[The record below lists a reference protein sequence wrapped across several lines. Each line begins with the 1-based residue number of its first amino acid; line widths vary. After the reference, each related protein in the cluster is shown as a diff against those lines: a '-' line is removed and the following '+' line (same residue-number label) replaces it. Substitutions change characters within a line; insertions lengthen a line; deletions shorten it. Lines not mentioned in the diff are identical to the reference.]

1 MRHLFFKDFF
11 VFSEH
16 YFNHHQKSWK
26 SKKIIISTLL
36 TLTFPLPYMSSKC
49 YINNQPSE
57 RSKWSSQFFL
67 LTFKMTSPIPPQ
79 GSVLLNQKPLLS
91 YIPPHSTFKLSVPA
105 TADVLLQSL
114 LLLRLFRRIESSP
127 SKNSNQIQI

>member
-1 MRHLFFKDFF
+1 MRHLFLKTFLFF
-11 VFSEH
+11 QSTVLTTTKKVEKAKNNNL
-16 YFNHHQKSWK
+16 YFA
-26 SKKIIISTLL
+26 LL

-114 LLLRLFRRIESSP
+114 LLLPF
-127 SKNSNQIQI
+127 

>member
-1 MRHLFFKDFF
+1 MIHLFLKTFCFF
-11 VFSEH
+11 RALS
-16 YFNHHQKSWK
+16 HQPPKK
-26 SKKIIISTLL
+26 LKKQKIIISTLL